1 MRFKQFLESTADK
14 FEDLI
19 HHIAEEELVA
29 CKVHHV
35 VDKGDNRISIYAD
48 CQDVPREA
56 GFQPDLTQK
65 VQQRLRLHP
74 MQRLN
79 TLTCRVYH
87 SNQDEFELEEGWK
100 DLAVTGAIGLGVAL
114 GAGVGGKADAEG
126 IRLVNGVKHHHAPF
140 AARNAGQLPP
150 GAKEVTIDGRK
161 ALTWTI
167 NRGTTKQQHVWT
179 FAPGAD

>member
-1 MRFKQFLESTADK
+1 MRFKQFLESTVEK

-35 VDKGDNRISIYAD
+35 IDKGDNRIDIHAD
-48 CQDVPREA
+48 CQDVPREE

-87 SNQDEFELEEGWK
+87 DNEDEFQLEEGWK
-100 DLAVTGAIGLGVAL
+100 DLAIAGLVA
-114 GAGVGGKADAEG
+114 GGIAAGTMAAKNKDEEG
-126 IRLVNGVKHHHAPF
+126 LRVINGVKHHHAPF
-140 AARNAGQLPP
+140 AVKNRGTLP
-150 GAKEVTIDGRK
+150 ANVEEITVDGRK
-161 ALTWTI
+161 AYRWTT
-167 NRGTTKQQHVWT
+167 NNKGQMHFWT
-179 FAPGAD
+179 YADRAD